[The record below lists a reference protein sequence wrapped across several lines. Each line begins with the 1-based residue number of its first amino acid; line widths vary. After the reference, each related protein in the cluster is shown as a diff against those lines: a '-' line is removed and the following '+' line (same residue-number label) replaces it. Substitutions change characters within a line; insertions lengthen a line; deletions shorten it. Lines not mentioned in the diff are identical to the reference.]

1 MHRRWRRHT
10 KVISSSSKLAL
21 GLEMHYEKKKK
32 KTMTATNT
40 TPADIE
46 KMARENAVVIFSQ
59 STCCLCHAVKRLFSG
74 MGVSP
79 MVHEL
84 DEHPKGKHLYRAL
97 MRLVMT
103 TATTAAATGS
113 AAAVP
118 VVFIGGN
125 LVGGIDAVLASHIN
139 GTLTPILKQ
148 AGAIWL

>member
-1 MHRRWRRHT
+1 
-10 KVISSSSKLAL
+10 
-21 GLEMHYEKKKK
+21 MHYEKKKK
-32 KTMTATNT
+32 KTTTSAAATNT
-40 TPADIE
+40 TPDIE
-46 KMARENAVVIFSQ
+46 KMAMENAVVIFSQ
-59 STCCLCHAVKRLFSG
+59 SMCCLCHAVKRLFSG

-79 MVHEL
+79 MVYEL

-103 TATTAAATGS
+103 TTTTTAATGS
-113 AAAVP
+113 AAAAAVP

-139 GTLTPILKQ
+139 GTLTPLLKQ

>member
-1 MHRRWRRHT
+1 
-10 KVISSSSKLAL
+10 
-21 GLEMHYEKKKK
+21 KKK
-32 KTMTATNT
+32 KT
-40 TPADIE
+40 TPDIE

-84 DEHPKGKHLYRAL
+84 DEHPKGKQLYRAL

-103 TATTAAATGS
+103 TTAAAATGS
-113 AAAVP
+113 AAAAVP

-139 GTLTPILKQ
+139 GTLTPLLKQ